1 MTYGL
6 KCAIFIVEKL
16 LPFKRFSD
24 LKKLFFAKRKYD
36 HVLLSLP
43 MEGMKSVTSCE
54 FSIHQIEDQH
64 NQSILFQQINKGTAF
79 HNISLSDNDKGKGAI
94 EKNFNKST
102 VKEMIY
108 DVMFLDS
115 LLALSALIVAA

>member
-16 LPFKRFSD
+16 LLFKRFSD
-24 LKKLFFAKRKYD
+24 LKNCSLPREND